1 LNSSK
6 AATPQVRG
14 LLLANPKAY
23 HPLGRAMLELP
34 FLLLLLL
41 LLLQALL
48 PWQRPWSPLRLSL
61 PQALRLPLSLLA
73 WRLPF

>member
-34 FLLLLLL
+34 FLLLLL
-41 LLLQALL
+41 QALL
-48 PWQRPWSPLRLSL
+48 PWQRPWSPLRLSV

>member
-34 FLLLLLL
+34 FLLLLL
-41 LLLQALL
+41 QALL